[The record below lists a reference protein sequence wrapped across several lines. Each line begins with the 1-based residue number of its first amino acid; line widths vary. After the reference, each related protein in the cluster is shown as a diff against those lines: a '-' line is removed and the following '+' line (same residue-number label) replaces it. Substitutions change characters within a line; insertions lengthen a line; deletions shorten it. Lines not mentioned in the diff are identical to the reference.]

1 MTRPLIVLLLL
12 GLTAAPARAQTAAC
26 TYDSCALRLRQQF
39 FGGVSLVQGQD
50 ARRVARLGLFAP
62 HVDALASASDSAKA
76 HYLAFRTHQNRG
88 GALLLV
94 GAVAAGV
101 VGALAYDEAHYRD
114 NKGLVW
120 GLAAVSL
127 TFTIWG
133 GANQMKA
140 SDQLQQAIWFYNR
153 DLPR

>member
-1 MTRPLIVLLLL
+1 MNRPLIVLLLSL
-12 GLTAAPARAQTAAC
+12 AAGSAQAQTPAC
-26 TYDSCALRLRQQF
+26 TYDTCALRTRHQF

-50 ARRVARLGLFAP
+50 GRRVARLGLFAP

-88 GALLLV
+88 GGLLLV
-94 GAVAAGV
+94 GLAAAGV

-114 NKGLVW
+114 NKALVL
-120 GLAAVSL
+120 GFAAVSL

-133 GANQMKA
+133 GASQMKA
-140 SDQLQQAIWFYNR
+140 SDQLQQSIWFYNR